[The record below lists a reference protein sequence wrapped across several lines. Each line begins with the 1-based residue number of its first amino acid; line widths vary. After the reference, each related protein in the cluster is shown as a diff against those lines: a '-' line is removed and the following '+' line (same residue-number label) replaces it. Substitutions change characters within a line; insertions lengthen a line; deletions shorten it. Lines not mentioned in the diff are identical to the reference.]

1 MVFRNYCIVIMG
13 DTEGALMEIAKISDN
28 KPKVLASVGIIIC
41 TFVSVAD
48 AKELEDY
55 FESLERSFVLLEVG
69 ASNTGYNLKN
79 KKVHEGLF
87 SEMELN
93 KDTLEKKSNK
103 LMNEINESFTNN
115 SGTTREE
122 IPTVNLK
129 LETKVVKAE
138 TKINESY
145 YENLDID
152 DKLNLIDQMLD
163 KGYENLS
170 EFDKKVL
177 KIISKEE

>member
-1 MVFRNYCIVIMG
+1 
-13 DTEGALMEIAKISDN
+13 
-28 KPKVLASVGIIIC
+28 
-41 TFVSVAD
+41 
-48 AKELEDY
+48 
-55 FESLERSFVLLEVG
+55 
-69 ASNTGYNLKN
+69 
-79 KKVHEGLF
+79 
-87 SEMELN
+87 
-93 KDTLEKKSNK
+93 
-103 LMNEINESFTNN
+103 MNEINESFTNN